1 MRPGEDPVGG
11 GGGGGGPSACFT
23 TLAGKHCIR

>member
-11 GGGGGGPSACFT
+11 GGGGGGPSAYLT